1 MPKTVRSVSKKAS
14 EINAIVSPRTKAG
27 AAKPVRKP
35 VSKNDLKPK
44 PSGNNAD
51 IAQIQQDSGESKPAT
66 GEERL
71 SAMNIVAEEIKEEIP
86 KSAEAQP
93 VLTEVVPTS
102 AAERYKPV
110 VTDGSA
116 PAMPTDGYSDAFD

>member
-1 MPKTVRSVSKKAS
+1 MPKRPIIDYASKVKPSTDAAAENEEDKNSKKPPMPKTVRSVSKKAS
-14 EINAIVSPRTKAG
+14 EINAIVSPRAKAG

-71 SAMNIVAEEIKEEIP
+71 SAMNIVAEEIKEDIP
-86 KSAEAQP
+86 KSAEA
-93 VLTEVVPTS
+93 
-102 AAERYKPV
+102 
-110 VTDGSA
+110 
-116 PAMPTDGYSDAFD
+116 